1 MRNAKA
7 ADEIRVL
14 VSEGKTAREI
24 AEIRGTSVPN
34 IHQIAKRAGIVL
46 NRAKVRKAASGNIE
60 IDERRA
66 YARAGGDERKQVA
79 ELEAML
85 AESRAR
91 REKVLNDIEVVGEPE
106 VTLDTGF
113 DFFG

>member
-1 MRNAKA
+1 MRNPKA
-7 ADEIRVL
+7 VEEIRSL
-14 VSEGKTAREI
+14 VAAGKTTREI
-24 AEIRGTSVPN
+24 AAIRGTSVPN

-46 NRAKVRKAASGNIE
+46 NRANLRKAATGNIE

-66 YARAGGDERKQVA
+66 YSRAGGDERKQVA

-85 AESRAR
+85 AEAR
-91 REKVLNDIEVVGEPE
+91 RPREI
-106 VTLDTGF
+106 TLDTGF